1 MKNRVLFILLIISF
15 LVMAISPLQII
26 FLVLFGWLILLL
38 NRKLVR
44 LDSRAI
50 FYIGLILLSGI
61 QLLFFFRDD
70 YDVAYLINS
79 FLATLLW
86 SISFLCYLIIKS
98 TVQNQSIS
106 FINKLV
112 DTLFKLNIGLIL
124 VQYLIACI
132 VTRTPFPFYSSVPYY
147 GMSTGDHLKGFFPNS
162 SVTMII
168 MAFYLIYF
176 AYKKDRKVVIAAIA
190 LIATTYMSGILFF
203 SVVVAAYVFFALNL
217 RVKVITLVSMLF
229 LFVFTSQV
237 TPENI
242 DYVEH
247 ILTKKIKDKE
257 DPVRKLVSFE
267 DTAKNWVSSPGSF
280 LFGEGGGKF
289 SSRTAFV
296 TGGHYAPWY
305 PKSLVYRS
313 EKFEENHFRL
323 WNKKAL
329 FIAFRDGTQNQPFSV
344 YNQMVGEFGLIG
356 VALLFIYLFYGI
368 YRWRYL
374 SYGKIIVL
382 SLPAFFL
389 LDYWFDYFTVIV
401 FFELFLNLNIKEKL
415 NAEKELR

>member
-61 QLLFFFRDD
+61 QFLFFFRDD

-329 FIAFRDGTQNQPFSV
+329 YIAFRDGTQNQPFSV

-356 VALLFIYLFYGI
+356 VALLFIYLFYGV

>member
-26 FLVLFGWLILLL
+26 FLILFGWLILLL

-70 YDVAYLINS
+70 YNIAYLINS

-106 FINKLV
+106 FVNRLV
-112 DTLFKLNIGLIL
+112 DILFKLNIGLIIF
-124 VQYLIACI
+124 QYIIACI
-132 VTRTPFPFYSSVPYY
+132 VTRTLFPFYSSVQYY

-176 AYKKDRKVVIAAIA
+176 AYKKDKKVILAAIA
-190 LIATTYMSGILFF
+190 LVATTYMSGILFF
-203 SVVVAAYVFFALNL
+203 SVVVAVYVFFALNL
-217 RVKVITLVSMLF
+217 RVKVVTLISMLF
-229 LFVFTSQV
+229 LFILTSQI

-247 ILTKKIKDKE
+247 VLTKKIKDKE
-257 DPVRKLVSFE
+257 DPIRKLVSFE
-267 DTAKNWVSSPGSF
+267 DTAKNWVSSPSSF
-280 LFGEGGGKF
+280 LFGEGSGKF
-289 SSRTAFV
+289 SSRTSFV
-296 TGGHYAPWY
+296 TGGQYVSWY
-305 PKSLVYRS
+305 PKNLEYRS

-323 WNKKAL
+323 WNRKAL
-329 FIAFRDGTQNQPFSV
+329 YIAFRDGTQNQPFSV
-344 YNQMVGEFGLIG
+344 YNQIVGEFGLIG
-356 VALLFIYLFYGI
+356 VALLFIYLFYGV

-401 FFELFLNLNIKEKL
+401 FFELFLNLNIKEKQ
-415 NAEKELR
+415 NAEKQLR